1 MDANVSVN
9 YLWHLAQSLSPDNKR
24 WLADRLYKAAEEE
37 GETLY
42 TMEEIHAMVDDS
54 DAEIAAGQTLSAE
67 EAHRRM
73 KEFIATL

>member
-1 MDANVSVN
+1 MDASDSVN

-37 GETLY
+37 SLMPY

-54 DAEIAAGQTLSAE
+54 EAEIIAGKTLSAE

-73 KEFIATL
+73 KQYIATL

>member
-1 MDANVSVN
+1 MDASVSVN

-37 GETLY
+37 SLMPY

-54 DAEIAAGQTLSAE
+54 EAEIAAGQTLSVE

-73 KEFIATL
+73 KQFIATL